1 MERTIINAA
10 VLGAV
15 AGLGLGYALGR
26 RRSSAEFNKAVDEKS
41 SEVIEEARDRYR
53 KRMQE
58 MDAQLAETNAEAL
71 KYAGEAHNA
80 MAALATYQGVEALEQ
95 SATAVADEFGYDP
108 NEDEGFVPDTDVYQE
123 SFGPKASMP
132 IDAAVDT
139 TPKPI
144 PLGESPAPYPKAPDK
159 PRREFLDKSKPYVVS
174 VDDFMQG
181 FSLHPGGPEF
191 AQQTLTYYE
200 GDDTLA
206 DDKDN
211 VMNDQERLLTV
222 GTHLSDFGLFSNDP
236 NAVYIRNH
244 KLNMDLEVV
253 KNQGSYS
260 EVVAGLGGNE

>member
-41 SEVIEEARDRYR
+41 SDVIEEARERYR

-80 MAALATYQGVEALEQ
+80 MTALATYQGVQALEE
-95 SATAVADEFGYDP
+95 SATSVAEEFGYDP

-123 SFGPKASMP
+123 NF
-132 IDAAVDT
+132 D
-139 TPKPI
+139 PKPV
-144 PLGESPAPYPKAPDK
+144 PLSESPAPYPKAPDK

-174 VDDFMQG
+174 VEDFMQG

-206 DDKDN
+206 DDKDK